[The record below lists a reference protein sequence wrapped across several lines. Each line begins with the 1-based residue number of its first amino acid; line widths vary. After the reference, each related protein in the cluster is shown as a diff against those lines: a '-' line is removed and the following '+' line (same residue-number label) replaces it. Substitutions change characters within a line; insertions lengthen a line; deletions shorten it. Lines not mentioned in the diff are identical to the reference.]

1 MRTLLEEMKNITIL
15 GEDISLKS
23 AMKENQVE
31 DMKFLADLIAVNLNN
46 E

>member
-1 MRTLLEEMKNITIL
+1 MKNITIL

-23 AMKENQVE
+23 AMKENQIE
-31 DMKFLADLIAVNLNN
+31 DMKFLANLIVAGLNN